1 MNSVPEQGID
11 ALEAALA
18 AGAPLLDVREA
29 DEWHDERI
37 DGGLHIALG
46 DVPARVDD
54 IKAHISAHPA
64 DSGESSELWVVC
76 AAGGRSMKAAEFLAE
91 QGLSTINVAGG
102 TKAWVA
108 SGKPFSAGPAE

>member
-37 DGGLHIALG
+37 EGGLHVPLG
-46 DVPARVDD
+46 DVPDRVAD
-54 IKAHISAHPA
+54 ITSHAASGGDSPA
-64 DSGESSELWVVC
+64 DLWIVC
-76 AAGGRSMKAAEFLAE
+76 AAGGRSMKAAEFLAA

-108 SGKPFSAGPAE
+108 AGKPFSTGPAE